1 MLVLVLVMTVLVAVV
16 GREVLGH
23 LPPRLPVA
31 CTLSTMYFMYCH
43 VMHVMY
49 FNDKQYQV
57 KWIM

>member
-1 MLVLVLVMTVLVAVV
+1 MTVLVAVV